1 MSGTFQHPRSA
12 LRLRAVLAGF
22 GLLFCAVI
30 GTLAW
35 RAGLAW
41 LAVPLFVLAGVAAVD
56 LVVIRHHHTHP
67 RW

>member
-12 LRLRAVLAGF
+12 LGARAVLAGF
-22 GLLFCAVI
+22 GLVFCAVV
-30 GTLAW
+30 GALAW

-41 LAVPLFVLAGVAAVD
+41 LAWALFVLAAVAVVD
-56 LVVIRHHHTHP
+56 LAVIWHHHTHP